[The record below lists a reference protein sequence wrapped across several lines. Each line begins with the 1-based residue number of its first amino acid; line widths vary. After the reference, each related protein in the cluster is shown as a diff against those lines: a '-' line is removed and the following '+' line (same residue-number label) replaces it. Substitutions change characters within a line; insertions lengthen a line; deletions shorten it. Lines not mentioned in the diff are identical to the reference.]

1 VDPQVSRDT
10 LANLLQEEIAALGEL
25 ERLLLKERTVLESN
39 EMAAIE
45 SVTRERQARM
55 GALVR
60 IEEQRRALCRLHGRS
75 ADMVGLEELL
85 NWCDPRGS
93 LRELMRARSQQALR
107 CRDLNDRNG
116 VLVAA
121 RLRHVESRLAVLT
134 GRSNLTVTYGRTGS
148 TGRSLGGRVLGAA

>member
-1 VDPQVSRDT
+1 MDPSLTRDT
-10 LANLLQEEIAALGEL
+10 LANLLQEETAALDEL
-25 ERLLLKERTVLESN
+25 ERLLLKERAVLESN

-45 SVTRERQARM
+45 AVTRERQARM

-75 ADMVGLEELL
+75 TDTVGLEELL
-85 NWCDPRGS
+85 KWCDPRGTLS
-93 LRELMRARSQQALR
+93 ELVRMRSQKALR

-116 VLVAA
+116 VLVVA

-134 GRSNLTVTYGRTGS
+134 GRSNQTVTYGRTGS